1 MSDKLNT
8 LEALRLASLKAKG
21 YTAEQIAELSS
32 AMEDIIKDI
41 NDSLKTCEDHVQS
54 AHAPANAEENV
65 IVSIQR
71 NGQAIPPDNK
81 VVNIEVPTKTSALE
95 NDSGYATTEDVEEKV
110 NGAGHLK
117 AVPVDALP
125 APSEANADTIYFLRK
140 NNSEAGKQ
148 YRAYKLI
155 HGVFEIVG
163 SAEVDLTGYATQESV
178 AKADDNLIK
187 GIRDIGILFGY
198 KVDQASEQKVEGSIK
213 SLKSMAS
220 KVLGAVGITLS
231 VAGIKSAVDGCV
243 EVASSVEE
251 MQNKFD
257 VVFGDM
263 RDEVNKW
270 AQEYSDAIGR
280 NKDDIKTYLADQQ
293 NLLVGF
299 GMTRQAGAEMAE
311 QMTSLALDLAS
322 FGNMDET
329 TSVNAMTK
337 AVMGESEAAKTL
349 GAVLND
355 STRAQAMATLGLKGT
370 YDKLDQLTKMQVNY
384 QAILQQSP
392 DAIGDCKRS
401 LDSYESTKKRY
412 IAKLKEIKTII
423 GQFFL
428 PTYQKILSIGAK
440 GLTMIRDW
448 LQKLTDLTDKLGGS
462 QRVLSVLAAAF
473 TAMLVAMNLKKI
485 GAAINGFTKLARAIG
500 LGHGKALA
508 FFAVFLLLA
517 LVIEDFISFMRGDKS
532 LLGTMLE
539 RAGVDCE
546 KLRQNIVG
554 VWTKI
559 KQAIGYIGE
568 GIRNVVVPIFEGIR
582 TAAVVAF
589 EEIQKAVAKVAPGI
603 AQFFKELS
611 SGKVDKKKWIDIGES
626 IGRIAVGVVAVIAA
640 VKGISAIFGVITTVI
655 SVVKAVISV
664 IKLAFVVVTRTTK
677 TGAGRSSPWARKRPV
692 SSGSIWS
699 IAARRSRTSASCW
712 RTPAMAA
719 GLRQRTSMARP

>member
-1 MSDKLNT
+1 MT
-8 LEALRLASLKAKG
+8 
-21 YTAEQIAELSS
+21 
-32 AMEDIIKDI
+32 
-41 NDSLKTCEDHVQS
+41 
-54 AHAPANAEENV
+54 
-65 IVSIQR
+65 
-71 NGQAIPPDNK
+71 
-81 VVNIEVPTKTSALE
+81 
-95 NDSGYATTEDVEEKV
+95 
-110 NGAGHLK
+110 
-117 AVPVDALP
+117 
-125 APSEANADTIYFLRK
+125 
-140 NNSEAGKQ
+140 
-148 YRAYKLI
+148 
-155 HGVFEIVG
+155 
-163 SAEVDLTGYATQESV
+163 
-178 AKADDNLIK
+178 
-187 GIRDIGILFGY
+187 IRDIGILFGY

-231 VAGIKSAVDGCV
+231 VAGIKSAIDGCV
-243 EVASSVEE
+243 EVASSIEE

-263 RDEVNKW
+263 RNEVDKW

-280 NKDDIKTYLADQQ
+280 NKNDIKTYLADQQ

-329 TSVNAMTK
+329 ASVNAMTK

-392 DAIGDCKRS
+392 DAIGDCQRS

-412 IAKLKEIKTII
+412 IAKLKEIKTIV

-500 LGHGKALA
+500 LGHGKALV

-611 SGKVDKKKWIDIGES
+611 SGKVDKKKWTDIGES

-664 IKLAFVVVTRTTK
+664 IKLAFVVVKSIITVIK
-677 TGAGRSSPWARKRPV
+677 VVGAVISVLASAFGPV
-692 SSGSIWS
+692 ILA
-699 IAARRSRTSASCW
+699 IAAAIAIGVLLWKNWDKIRE
-712 RTPAMAA
+712 AA
-719 GLRQRTSMARP
+719 GNLLEGIKATIGNVRDAIVTGIQAAIDWITSLPAEALKWGSDIIDGIVSGIQSAVGRVGEAVKGVADKIKSFLGFSEPEDGPLSDFHTYMPDMIDLMASGITSGKKKVKDALEGMTGEMSVIAKANVVSKATGRGATGGTTGGRTVTQNVNINNQFNGDRAGQQKSSEAMDKAAGDATGEMARALAFAK

>member
-1 MSDKLNT
+1 MT
-8 LEALRLASLKAKG
+8 
-21 YTAEQIAELSS
+21 
-32 AMEDIIKDI
+32 
-41 NDSLKTCEDHVQS
+41 
-54 AHAPANAEENV
+54 
-65 IVSIQR
+65 
-71 NGQAIPPDNK
+71 
-81 VVNIEVPTKTSALE
+81 
-95 NDSGYATTEDVEEKV
+95 
-110 NGAGHLK
+110 
-117 AVPVDALP
+117 
-125 APSEANADTIYFLRK
+125 
-140 NNSEAGKQ
+140 
-148 YRAYKLI
+148 
-155 HGVFEIVG
+155 
-163 SAEVDLTGYATQESV
+163 
-178 AKADDNLIK
+178 
-187 GIRDIGILFGY
+187 IRDIGILFGY

-231 VAGIKSAVDGCV
+231 VAGIKSAIDGCV
-243 EVASSVEE
+243 EVASSIEE

-263 RDEVNKW
+263 RDEVDKW

-280 NKDDIKTYLADQQ
+280 NKNDIKTYLADQQ

-329 TSVNAMTK
+329 ASVNAMTK

-392 DAIGDCKRS
+392 DAIGDCQRS

-412 IAKLKEIKTII
+412 IAKLKEIKTIV

-428 PTYQKILSIGAK
+428 PTYQKILNIGAK

-462 QRVLSVLAAAF
+462 QRVLSVLAAAV

-485 GAAINGFTKLARAIG
+485 GAAITGFTKLARAIG

-546 KLRQNIVG
+546 KLRKNIVG

-582 TAAVVAF
+582 TAAVVAL
-589 EEIQKAVAKVAPGI
+589 EEIQQAVAKVAPGI

-611 SGKVDKKKWIDIGES
+611 SGKVDKKKWTDIGES

-664 IKLAFVVVTRTTK
+664 IKLAFVVVKSIITVIK
-677 TGAGRSSPWARKRPV
+677 VVGAVISVLASAFGPV
-692 SSGSIWS
+692 ILA
-699 IAARRSRTSASCW
+699 IAAAIAIGVLLWKNWDKIRE
-712 RTPAMAA
+712 AA
-719 GLRQRTSMARP
+719 GNLLEGIKTTIGNVRDAIVTGIQAAIDWITSLPAEALKWGSDIIGGIVSGIQSAVGRVGEAVKGVADKIKSFLGFSEPEDGPLSDFHTYMPDMIDLMASGITSGKKKVKDALEGMTGEMSVIAKANVVSKATGRGATGGTTGGRTVTQNVNINNQFNGDRAGQQKSSEAMDKAAGDATGEMARALAFAK

>member
-1 MSDKLNT
+1 MT
-8 LEALRLASLKAKG
+8 
-21 YTAEQIAELSS
+21 
-32 AMEDIIKDI
+32 
-41 NDSLKTCEDHVQS
+41 
-54 AHAPANAEENV
+54 
-65 IVSIQR
+65 
-71 NGQAIPPDNK
+71 
-81 VVNIEVPTKTSALE
+81 
-95 NDSGYATTEDVEEKV
+95 
-110 NGAGHLK
+110 
-117 AVPVDALP
+117 
-125 APSEANADTIYFLRK
+125 
-140 NNSEAGKQ
+140 
-148 YRAYKLI
+148 
-155 HGVFEIVG
+155 
-163 SAEVDLTGYATQESV
+163 
-178 AKADDNLIK
+178 
-187 GIRDIGILFGY
+187 IRDIGILFGY
-198 KVDQASEQKVEGSIK
+198 KVDESSERKVEGSIK

-231 VAGIKSAVDGCV
+231 VAGIKKAIDGCV

-251 MQNKFD
+251 MENKFN

-263 RDEVNKW
+263 RDDVDKW
-270 AQEYSDAIGR
+270 AQDYSDAIGR
-280 NKDDIKTYLADQQ
+280 NKNDIKTYLADQQ

-412 IAKLKEIKTII
+412 IAKLKEIKTIV

-440 GLTMIRDW
+440 GLTMVRDW

-462 QRVLSVLAAAF
+462 QRVISVLIGAL
-473 TAMLVAMNLKKI
+473 TALFVAMNLKKI
-485 GAAINGFTKLARAIG
+485 GLVISGFTKLARAIG

-517 LVIEDFISFMRGDKS
+517 LVIEDFISFMRGDNS

-539 RAGVDCE
+539 RAGIDCE
-546 KLRQNIVG
+546 KLRQNIIG
-554 VWTKI
+554 VWTNI
-559 KQAIGYIGE
+559 KQAIGYIRE

-589 EEIQKAVAKVAPGI
+589 EKIQQKVAQVAPGI
-603 AQFFKELS
+603 AAFFDKLG
-611 SGKVDKKKWIDIGES
+611 SGKVDKKQWTDIGES

-640 VKGISAIFGVITTVI
+640 VKGISAVFGVITTII

-664 IKLAFVVVTRTTK
+664 IKLAFVVVKSIITVIKVVGAVISIVASAFGPVILAIAAAIAIGVLLWKNWDKIREAAGNLLEGIKATIGNVRDAIVTGIQAAIDWITSLPAEALKWGSDIIDGIVSGIQSAVGRVGEAVKGVADKIKSFLGFSEPEDGPLSDFHTYMPDMIDLMASGITSGKKKVKDALEGMTGEMSVIAKANVVSKATGRGATGRTTGGR
-677 TGAGRSSPWARKRPV
+677 TVTQNVNINNQFNGDRAGQQKSSE
-692 SSGSIWS
+692 
-699 IAARRSRTSASCW
+699 
-712 RTPAMAA
+712 AMDKAA
-719 GLRQRTSMARP
+719 GDATGEMARALAFAK

>member
-1 MSDKLNT
+1 MT
-8 LEALRLASLKAKG
+8 
-21 YTAEQIAELSS
+21 
-32 AMEDIIKDI
+32 
-41 NDSLKTCEDHVQS
+41 
-54 AHAPANAEENV
+54 
-65 IVSIQR
+65 
-71 NGQAIPPDNK
+71 
-81 VVNIEVPTKTSALE
+81 
-95 NDSGYATTEDVEEKV
+95 
-110 NGAGHLK
+110 
-117 AVPVDALP
+117 
-125 APSEANADTIYFLRK
+125 
-140 NNSEAGKQ
+140 
-148 YRAYKLI
+148 
-155 HGVFEIVG
+155 
-163 SAEVDLTGYATQESV
+163 
-178 AKADDNLIK
+178 
-187 GIRDIGILFGY
+187 IRDIGILFGY

-231 VAGIKSAVDGCV
+231 VAGIKSAIDGCV

-263 RDEVNKW
+263 RDEVDKW

-280 NKDDIKTYLADQQ
+280 NKSDIKTYLADQQ

-329 TSVNAMTK
+329 ASVNAMTK

-392 DAIGDCKRS
+392 DAIGDCQRS

-412 IAKLKEIKTII
+412 IAKLKEIKTIV

-462 QRVLSVLAAAF
+462 QRVLAILTAAF

-485 GAAINGFTKLARAIG
+485 GAAITGFMKLARAIG

-589 EEIQKAVAKVAPGI
+589 EEIQQAVAKVAPGI

-611 SGKVDKKKWIDIGES
+611 SGKVDKKKWTDIGES

-664 IKLAFVVVTRTTK
+664 IKLAFVVVKSIITVIK
-677 TGAGRSSPWARKRPV
+677 VVGAVISVLASAFGPV
-692 SSGSIWS
+692 ILA
-699 IAARRSRTSASCW
+699 IAAAIAIGVLLWKNWDKIRE
-712 RTPAMAA
+712 AA
-719 GLRQRTSMARP
+719 GNLLEGIKATIGNVRDAIVTGIQAAIDWITSLPAEALKWGSDIIDGIVSGIQSAVGRVGEAVKGVADKIKSFLGFSEPEDGPLSDFHTYMPDMIDLMASGITSGKKKVKDALEGMTGEMSVIAKANVVSKATGRGATGGTTGGRTVTQNVNINNQFNGDRAGQQKSSEAMDKAAGDATGEMARALAFAK

>member
-1 MSDKLNT
+1 MT
-8 LEALRLASLKAKG
+8 
-21 YTAEQIAELSS
+21 
-32 AMEDIIKDI
+32 
-41 NDSLKTCEDHVQS
+41 
-54 AHAPANAEENV
+54 
-65 IVSIQR
+65 
-71 NGQAIPPDNK
+71 
-81 VVNIEVPTKTSALE
+81 
-95 NDSGYATTEDVEEKV
+95 
-110 NGAGHLK
+110 
-117 AVPVDALP
+117 
-125 APSEANADTIYFLRK
+125 
-140 NNSEAGKQ
+140 
-148 YRAYKLI
+148 
-155 HGVFEIVG
+155 
-163 SAEVDLTGYATQESV
+163 
-178 AKADDNLIK
+178 
-187 GIRDIGILFGY
+187 IRDIGILFGY

-231 VAGIKSAVDGCV
+231 VAGIKSAIDGYV

-263 RDEVNKW
+263 RDEVDKW

-280 NKDDIKTYLADQQ
+280 NKSDIKTYLADQQ
-293 NLLVGF
+293 NVLVGF
-299 GMTRQAGAEMAE
+299 GMTRPAGAEMAE

-329 TSVNAMTK
+329 ASVNAMTK

-384 QAILQQSP
+384 QAILRQSP

-412 IAKLKEIKTII
+412 IAKLKEIKTIV

-440 GLTMIRDW
+440 GLTMVRDW

-462 QRVLSVLAAAF
+462 QRVLAVLTAAF

-485 GAAINGFTKLARAIG
+485 GAAISGFTKLARAIG

-546 KLRQNIVG
+546 KLRQNIIG
-554 VWTKI
+554 AWTKT

-589 EEIQKAVAKVAPGI
+589 EKIQQAVAKVAPGI
-603 AQFFKELS
+603 AQFFESLS
-611 SGKVDKKKWIDIGES
+611 SGKVDKKAWTDIGES

-640 VKGISAIFGVITTVI
+640 VKGVSAVFGVITTVI

-664 IKLAFVVVTRTTK
+664 IKLAFVVIKSIITVIK
-677 TGAGRSSPWARKRPV
+677 VVGAVVSVLASAFGPV
-692 SSGSIWS
+692 ILA
-699 IAARRSRTSASCW
+699 IAAAIAIGVLLWKNWDKIRE
-712 RTPAMAA
+712 AA
-719 GLRQRTSMARP
+719 GNLLEGIKTTIGNVRDAIVSGFQAAIDWITSLPAEALKWGSDIIDGIVSGIQSAVGRVGEAVKGVADKIKSFLGFSEPEDGPLSDFHTYMPDMIDLMASGITSGKKKVKDALEGMTGEMSVIAKANVVSKATGRGATGGTTGGRTVTQNVNINNPFNGDRAGQQKSSEAMDKAAGDATGEMARALAFAK